1 MSPEKQKR
9 KLVAILS
16 ANGEGGS
23 LPKGEDEPGTL
34 QTLANLRQ
42 GMCSLIEKHKGRVV
56 ESPGGT
62 AGRLL
67 AEFPGAADA
76 LLCAIQVQEQLQ
88 ARNEGLPKR
97 RRILFRIG
105 IHLGEVTEK
114 EGKFRGEGIDVAVR
128 MEGLAEGGGI
138 CISGSAYDQVKN
150 RVLAGYEPLG
160 QNRVQ
165 NISEPVRAYR
175 VVMESEKAGKVAGRT
190 GLISFLETRLDIL
203 KVVVTAASVL
213 VGIGALYNSYFR
225 TSPPPAGVASVQ
237 RVAPPLPDK
246 PSIAVLPFDNMT
258 GDPKQEFFADG
269 FTEEIITSLSKI
281 PALFVISRTSSFTYK
296 GKPVKVQQVS
306 EELGVRYVLEG
317 SLQKFSS
324 RIRINVQLIDAISGQ
339 HVWAESYDRDLKDI
353 FALQDEVILKIAS
366 ALSVN
371 LTAGEQA
378 REWAE
383 GTKNLKAYL
392 KLMQGREQR
401 SKGNRESNAL
411 ARRMMEE
418 AIALDPMY
426 AEAYAAL
433 GFAHMAEVWLGTSHS
448 QESIAKAIELE
459 QKALSL
465 NDSLADAHSTLGMLY
480 AYSGRHDEGIAEAE
494 RAVELAP
501 NSGQVHYSLGFILRM
516 AGRAKEAIPVV
527 QKALR
532 LEPRAPDSYN
542 RQLAL
547 DYFQIGDCKEAI
559 ALCDKGLQ
567 RQPDALVTRIIMAA
581 VYGAC
586 GREEEARKEATE
598 VLRINPKFTV
608 ESFMGKTPYKNP
620 SDRERVSQGLRKA
633 GLP

>member
-34 QTLANLRQ
+34 QTLTNLRQ

-67 AEFPGAADA
+67 AEFPGVADA

-88 ARNEGLPKR
+88 ARNEVLPKR

-105 IHLGEVTEK
+105 IHLGEVTE
-114 EGKFRGEGIDVAVR
+114 EDGMVGGDGVDVASGV
-128 MEGLAEGGGI
+128 EGLADVGGI

-165 NISEPVRAYR
+165 NIAEPVRAYR
-175 VVMESEKAGKVAGRT
+175 VLGKPKITGGVVGRPGLLSYLEK
-190 GLISFLETRLDIL
+190 RLDLIKVIIL
-203 KVVVTAASVL
+203 ALSVL
-213 VGIGALYNSYFR
+213 VGIAGLYNTYFR
-225 TSPPPAGVASVQ
+225 TSSPPVGVASVQ
-237 RVAPPLPDK
+237 RMALPLPDK
-246 PSIAVLPFDNMT
+246 PSIAVLPFENMT
-258 GDPKQEFFADG
+258 GDPKQEYFADG

-281 PALFVISRTSSFTYK
+281 PALFVISRTSSFSYK

-317 SLQKFSS
+317 SVQKSSS

-371 LTAGEQA
+371 LTMGEQA
-378 REWAE
+378 RRWAE
-383 GTKNLKAYL
+383 GTKNLEAYL
-392 KLMQGREQR
+392 KLMQGRAYLYQ
-401 SKGNRESNAL
+401 GNRESNAL
-411 ARRMMEE
+411 ARRMAEE
-418 AIALDPMY
+418 AIALDPKY
-426 AEAYAAL
+426 AEAYVVL
-433 GFAHMAEVWLGTSHS
+433 SITHTNDVFLGTSRPK
-448 QESIAKAIELE
+448 ESIPKAMELT
-459 QKALSL
+459 QKALAL
-465 NDSLADAHSTLGMLY
+465 NGSLADAHSKLGLLY
-480 AYSGRHDEGIAEAE
+480 VWSGRYDEAIAETE
-494 RAVELAP
+494 RAVELDP
-501 NSGQVHYSLGFILRM
+501 NSGQLNYNLSTALRF
-516 AGRAKEAIPVV
+516 AGNSKDAIPVILKALRQEPIAPDNYV
-527 QKALR
+527 QQKAL
-532 LEPRAPDSYN
+532 A
-542 RQLAL
+542 
-547 DYFQIGDCKEAI
+547 YFQAGECQNAI
-559 ALCDKGLQ
+559 ATCEKGPW
-567 RQPDALVTRIIMAA
+567 REPDNLMTHVIRAM
-581 VYGAC
+581 VYGFC
-586 GREEEARKEATE
+586 DSEEEARKEAIE
-598 VLRINPKFTV
+598 VLRIKPKFTV
-608 ESFMGKTPYKNP
+608 RSFTGILPYKNP
-620 SDRERVSQGLRKA
+620 SDRERAAQGLRKA